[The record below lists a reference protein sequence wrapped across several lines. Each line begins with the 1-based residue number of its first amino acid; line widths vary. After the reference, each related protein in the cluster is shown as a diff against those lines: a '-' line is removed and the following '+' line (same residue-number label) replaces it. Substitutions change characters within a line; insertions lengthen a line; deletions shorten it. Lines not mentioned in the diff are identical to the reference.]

1 MSKEQELPEP
11 TTEDQTEMISEES
24 VQTQTESADE
34 KEQKEPEAAP
44 EVSVEELSKRLE
56 QAEQKANENWDKAVR
71 MQAEM
76 ENLKKRT
83 QKDLE
88 SAHKFALE
96 GFVKE
101 LLPVIDSLEL
111 GLQAAIGDS
120 DEVQKFREGTELTLK
135 QFESVFTKF
144 NIDIVNPL
152 GQPFNPELH
161 QAMTMQPS
169 ADAEPN
175 TVLNVFQ
182 KGYVL
187 NGRLI
192 RPAMVVVAKADD
204 KPAVE
209 TPKIDEQA

>member
-1 MSKEQELPEP
+1 MTKDQELPEP
-11 TTEDQTEMISEES
+11 TQDEQLDATPAETCATAENAAEQ
-24 VQTQTESADE
+24 ADNE
-34 KEQKEPEAAP
+34 AEPETEALIA
-44 EVSVEELSKRLE
+44 ELTQKLQ

-88 SAHKFALE
+88 GAHKFALE
-96 GFVKE
+96 GFTKE

-111 GLQAAIGDS
+111 GLKAATGDS
-120 DEVQKFREGTELTLK
+120 EEVKKFREGSELTLK
-135 QFESVFTKF
+135 QFAAAFTKY
-144 NIDIVNPL
+144 NIEVLDPL

-161 QAMTMQPS
+161 QAMAMQPS
-169 ADAEPN
+169 AEVQPN

-182 KGYVL
+182 KGYTL
-187 NGRLI
+187 NGRLL
-192 RPAMVVVAKADD
+192 RPAMVVVARQQE
-204 KPAVE
+204 KPAPE